1 MKKIVIDDGT
11 REYQIVNKF
20 GKAICKLHFRP
31 GDISIAER
39 YRELQEGFADIVKP
53 LSEMDINADG
63 TASDDAAMNAIH
75 EADMNL
81 RKALEKLLDSDDAA
95 DVFKA
100 RNPFSSVG
108 GKFFAE
114 IVLDA
119 IGNIVGEVIAEE
131 AEASMKRTA
140 KYIEE

>member
-1 MKKIVIDDGT
+1 MKQIIIDDGT
-11 REYQIVNKF
+11 REYSIVNKF
-20 GKAICKLHFRP
+20 GKPICTLHFRP

-39 YRELQEGFADIVKP
+39 YRELQEGFASIVKP

>member
-11 REYQIVNKF
+11 REYNIVNKF
-20 GKAICKLHFRP
+20 GKEICKLHFRP

>member
-11 REYQIVNKF
+11 REYNIVNKF

-39 YRELQEGFADIVKP
+39 YRELQEEFAGIVKP

-63 TASDDAAMNAIH
+63 TASDDAAMKAIH

-100 RNPFSSVG
+100 RNPYSSVG
-108 GKFFAE
+108 GKFFAQ